1 MFWQFIKN
9 QKKSEPIAKKTAVFS
24 ISLSLSK
31 PNHCKETLLRLN
43 ILVILSLLVCQSF
56 PYSNF
61 LIDYV
66 LALFF
71 MLKSTWYFLIFP
83 HGFVKIPL
91 QARCFL
97 LFLLE
102 VNKNHHLFTR
112 FYSPFWRLA
121 LKVKDILVAKFF
133 SLWLIL
139 EYQQYLKIRDH
150 DLSQI

>member
-9 QKKSEPIAKKTAVFS
+9 QINSN
-24 ISLSLSK
+24 LSLSK

-71 MLKSTWYFLIFP
+71 MLKSTWYFLIFL
-83 HGFVKIPL
+83 HGFVKI
-91 QARCFL
+91 RCFL

-121 LKVKDILVAKFF
+121 LKVKDILVANFF

-139 EYQQYLKIRDH
+139 EYQRYLKIRDH